1 MDSLIKVKNVSK
13 FYASGDKKISVLED
27 INFNINNQEFVAI
40 MGASGSGKSTLLSL
54 LAGLDRPS
62 TGEILVEG
70 LNICAFNERKLAE
83 YRNKKVGMVFQNY
96 NLITSLNAIENIK
109 VPLYLNHNKIDIRKR
124 ASELLSIV
132 GMENKGNSSIA
143 QLSGGEQQRVAI
155 ARALSCNPIL
165 LLADEPTGALD
176 SINSTNIINLFRDLN
191 TNLGMTIIMVTHD
204 YEIAKKSDRI
214 IYIKDGFIRS
224 Y

>member
-1 MDSLIKVKNVSK
+1 MDSLIKVKNIGK

-62 TGEILVEG
+62 SGEILVEG
-70 LNICAFNERKLAE
+70 SNICAFNERKLAE

-191 TNLGMTIIMVTHD
+191 TNLGMTIIMFTHD

>member
-13 FYASGDKKISVLED
+13 FYASVDKEISVLED

-132 GMENKGNSSIA
+132 GMENKGYSSIA

>member
-1 MDSLIKVKNVSK
+1 MDSLIKVKNIGK

-27 INFNINNQEFVAI
+27 INFNINHHEFLAI

>member
-1 MDSLIKVKNVSK
+1 MDSLIKVKNIGK

-27 INFNINNQEFVAI
+27 INFNINHQEFLAI

-124 ASELLSIV
+124 ASELPSIV

>member
-13 FYASGDKKISVLED
+13 FYASVDKEISVLED

-62 TGEILVEG
+62 SGEILVEG
-70 LNICAFNERKLAE
+70 SNICAFNERKLAE

>member
-1 MDSLIKVKNVSK
+1 MDSLIKVKNIGK

-27 INFNINNQEFVAI
+27 INFNINNQEFLAI

>member
-1 MDSLIKVKNVSK
+1 MDSLIKVKNIGK

-62 TGEILVEG
+62 SGEILVEG
-70 LNICAFNERKLAE
+70 SNICAFNERKLAE